1 LPLTLGLYKLNTLIT
16 QLTLQSEKLKEQI
29 KGLKLNSQQW
39 FANSDIFRSSG
50 FATRSEDISDY
61 LLELTATIN
70 KLAKVTDEQHIAYL
84 SERITQQFSCLKGLV
99 KSNEI
104 NLKNSQY
111 SRDRIRNLSK
121 IKKFTVKASQSSQEL
136 YAELSKL
143 QEFERRLLDK
153 VSESQQQLSM
163 YKGNANRMALQQD
176 VLTNQQRLGRCRQAL
191 SKIEESIQKLD
202 NNN

>member
-1 LPLTLGLYKLNTLIT
+1 MNTLIA
-16 QLTLQSEKLKEQI
+16 QLNLQSEKLKEQI
-29 KGLKLNSQQW
+29 NGLNLNSRQW

-50 FATRSEDISDY
+50 FATHSEDINDY
-61 LLELTATIN
+61 LVELTATIN
-70 KLAKVTDEQHIAYL
+70 KLAKMTDEQHITYL
-84 SERITQQFSCLKGLV
+84 SERITQQFTCIKGLV

-111 SRDRIRNLSK
+111 SKDRIRNFNK
-121 IKKFTVKASQSSQEL
+121 VKQFTVKASQSSQEL
-136 YAELSKL
+136 YTELSKL

-153 VSESQQQLSM
+153 VNQSQQQLSM
-163 YKGNANRMALQQD
+163 YKGNANRMTLQQD